1 MCIRD
6 RKKRMGQSCP
16 VQRGDAT
23 MVSIFHTDSTIKR
36 DVEDEIKYDPSID
49 DSSHIAVTVKDGV
62 VTLTGF
68 TKSYMDSY
76 YAEKAAKRVSGVKGV
91 ANDIQ
96 VRLASERTDPEI
108 AEEAVKAIKR
118 DLPATGDDIKV
129 VVKNGYLTLEGDVEW
144 FYQKEWAERAVR
156 SIKGIKSISNLIHVK
171 PRVSPSDVK
180 RKIEDALVRSAK
192 VDADKIVVD
201 VDGSKVTLRGTVRS
215 WAERQE
221 AERSA
226 WAAPGVSSV
235 ENKIVVSISVS
246 YTHL

>member
-1 MCIRD
+1 
-6 RKKRMGQSCP
+6 
-16 VQRGDAT
+16 
-23 MVSIFHTDSTIKR
+23 MVSILRTDSTIKR

-49 DSSHIAVTVKDGV
+49 DNSHIAVAVKDGV

-68 TKSYMDSY
+68 TKHYMDSY
-76 YAEKAAKRVSGVKGV
+76 YAEKAAKRVAGVKGV

-96 VRLASERTDPEI
+96 VRLASERTDPEV
-108 AEEAVKAIKR
+108 AEEAVKALKR
-118 DLPATGDDIKV
+118 DLPTTSEDIKV

-156 SIKGIKSISNLIHVK
+156 SIAGVKSVSNLIHVK

-201 VDGSKVTLRGTVRS
+201 VDGSKVTLRGSVRS

-235 ENKIVVSISVS
+235 TNNIVISP
-246 YTHL
+246 

>member
-1 MCIRD
+1 
-6 RKKRMGQSCP
+6 
-16 VQRGDAT
+16 
-23 MVSIFHTDSTIKR
+23 MVSILRTDSTVKR

-49 DSSHIAVTVKDGV
+49 DDSHIAVAVKDGV

-68 TKSYMDSY
+68 TKHYMDSY

-108 AEEAVKAIKR
+108 AEEAVKALKR
-118 DLPATGDDIKV
+118 DLPTTSDDIKV

-144 FYQKEWAERAVR
+144 HYQKEWAERAVR
-156 SIKGIKSISNLIHVK
+156 PITGVKSISNLIHVK
-171 PRVSPSDVK
+171 PRVSPGDVK

-226 WAAPGVSSV
+226 WAASGVSSV
-235 ENKIVVSISVS
+235 VNNIVIS
-246 YTHL
+246 L

>member
-1 MCIRD
+1 
-6 RKKRMGQSCP
+6 
-16 VQRGDAT
+16 
-23 MVSIFHTDSTIKR
+23 MVSIFRTDSTIKR
-36 DVEDEIKYDPSID
+36 DVEEEIKYDPSID
-49 DSSHIAVTVKDGV
+49 DDSHIAVAVKDGV

-68 TKSYMDSY
+68 TKNYMDSY

-96 VRLASERTDPEI
+96 VQLASDRTDPEI

-118 DLPATGDDIKV
+118 ELPATSDNIKV

-144 FYQKEWAERAVR
+144 YYQKEWAERAVR
-156 SIKGIKSISNLIHVK
+156 PITGIKSITNLIHVK

-201 VDGSKVTLRGTVRS
+201 VDGSTVTLRGTVRS

-235 ENKIVVSISVS
+235 INNIVISP
-246 YTHL
+246 